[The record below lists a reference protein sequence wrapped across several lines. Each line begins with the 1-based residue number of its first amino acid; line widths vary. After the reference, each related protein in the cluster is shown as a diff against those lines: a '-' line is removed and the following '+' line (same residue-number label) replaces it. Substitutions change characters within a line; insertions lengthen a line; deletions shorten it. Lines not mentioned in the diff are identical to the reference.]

1 MKFRTEISIKPFAR
15 NIGYPSRIFAAG
27 SCFAEN
33 IAERMRQAKFDVAS
47 NPTGILFNPASI
59 AAALSR
65 FADGKVY
72 DETEIIEADGK
83 WFSYDAHTSLDGH
96 TKEEAL
102 RNLNEAVTVGHTKLA
117 AADTVILTFGTAWI
131 YELNETGRTVANCH
145 KRPQSLFTRRR
156 LSIAEI
162 VETYAPLMNGILKDK
177 HVIITV
183 SPVRHTAD
191 GPDGN
196 SASKAVL
203 RLAAD
208 ELAAAYPNVDYFPS
222 FEIMNDDLRDYR
234 FYDED
239 LVHPSRQAVEYIWEH
254 FAKAALS
261 DKARRLLP
269 EAERIA
275 AAARHRPFDP
285 TGEAYREFCRKT
297 VEAMDSMPEIDFSA
311 EREILRRFYE

>member
-1 MKFRTEISIKPFAR
+1 MK
-15 NIGYPSRIFAAG
+15 
-27 SCFAEN
+27 
-33 IAERMRQAKFDVAS
+33 
-47 NPTGILFNPASI
+47 
-59 AAALSR
+59 
-65 FADGKVY
+65 
-72 DETEIIEADGK
+72 
-83 WFSYDAHTSLDGH
+83 
-96 TKEEAL
+96 
-102 RNLNEAVTVGHTKLA
+102 
-117 AADTVILTFGTAWI
+117 
-131 YELNETGRTVANCH
+131 
-145 KRPQSLFTRRR
+145 
-156 LSIAEI
+156 
-162 VETYAPLMNGILKDK
+162 GILKDK

-183 SPVRHTAD
+183 SPVRHMAD

-208 ELAAAYPNVDYFPS
+208 ELAATYPSVDYFPS

-311 EREILRRFYE
+311 ERDFLRRFYE

>member
-1 MKFRTEISIKPFAR
+1 MKFRTEISIKPLAKT
-15 NIGYPSRIFAAG
+15 IGYPSRIFAAG

-33 IAERMRQAKFDVAS
+33 IAERMRQAKFRVTS
-47 NPTGILFNPASI
+47 NPTGVLFNPASI
-59 AAALSR
+59 ADALSG
-65 FADGKVY
+65 FADGRVY
-72 DETEIIEADGK
+72 GESGIVESDGK

-96 TKEEAL
+96 SREEAL
-102 RNLNEAVTVGHTKLA
+102 RNLNEAMAVGHAELT

-131 YELNETGRTVANCH
+131 YVLNETGATVANCH

-156 LSIAEI
+156 LSVAEI
-162 VETYAPLMNGILKDK
+162 VGMYAPLMDGILKGK

-191 GPDGN
+191 GLDGN

-203 RLAAD
+203 RLAAE
-208 ELAAAYPNVDYFPS
+208 ELATTYPNVEYFPS

-261 DKARRLLP
+261 DEARRLLP
-269 EAERIA
+269 NVERIA
-275 AAARHRPFDP
+275 TAARHRPFDP

-297 VEAMDSMPEIDFSA
+297 VETMDSMPEVDFSA
-311 EREILRRFYE
+311 EREILRRFYK